1 MSVPSEL
8 RIRCLAQPSAAR
20 PLRHAVAAFLA
31 ALGVDGDVKDGIV
44 TAVGEAVANSVEH
57 AYVGRSLNDVELYAH
72 FVDAS
77 TLAVEVCDYGCFIE
91 RGERAGRTFGLRIVR
106 AIADSVQVES
116 NGGTRLHM
124 RFNLG

>member
-1 MSVPSEL
+1 MNDPSEL

-31 ALGVDGDVKDGIV
+31 ALDIDGDLKDGIV

-57 AYVGRSLNDVELYAH
+57 AYVDRTLSDVELYAH

-77 TLAVEVCDYGCFIE
+77 TLAVEVCDYGRFIDRAE
-91 RGERAGRTFGLRIVR
+91 RTGRTFGLRIVR
-106 AIADSVQVES
+106 AIAESVQIES
-116 NGGTRLHM
+116 NGGTRLSM
-124 RFNLG
+124 KFNLE